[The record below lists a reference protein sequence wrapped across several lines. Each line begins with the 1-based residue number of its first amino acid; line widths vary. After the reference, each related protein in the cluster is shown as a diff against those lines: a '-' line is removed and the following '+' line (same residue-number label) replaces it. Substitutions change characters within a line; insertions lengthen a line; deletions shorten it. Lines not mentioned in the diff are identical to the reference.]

1 MRFLPNII
9 TVLRTLLIPVLAY
22 MLFERR
28 YGVAFVVFVAA
39 AASDVADGFI
49 ARRFNAVSEFGAL
62 LDPIADKLTMIVAA
76 VMLAWQA
83 LLPVWLAAAIVV
95 RDLVIVG
102 GAIAYRRVVGHIEM
116 QPTVLS
122 KLNTGLEFALLACVL
137 AQAARVLDASAWLP
151 SAFAVLFATI
161 VVSGVQYVWVW
172 GRKAAKRAP

>member
-28 YGVAFVVFVAA
+28 YGAAFVVFVAA

-83 LLPVWLAAAIVV
+83 LLPMWLAAAIVV

-161 VVSGVQYVWVW
+161 VVSGIQYVWVW
-172 GRKAAKRAP
+172 GRKAAKRAS